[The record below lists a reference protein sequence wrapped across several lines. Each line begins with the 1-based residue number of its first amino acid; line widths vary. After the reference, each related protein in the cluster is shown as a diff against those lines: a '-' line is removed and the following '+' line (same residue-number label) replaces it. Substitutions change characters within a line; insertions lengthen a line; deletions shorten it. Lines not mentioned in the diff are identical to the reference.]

1 MHEDNFCVGATAL
14 QNSGT
19 LLQTVKYSSRPLA
32 VKPGFSFLS
41 SNEQFFQ
48 KVIWSSRLQLDYS
61 WHCYSYITFT
71 LLYF

>member
-1 MHEDNFCVGATAL
+1 MLVPLHFRTVAP
-14 QNSGT
+14 

-32 VKPGFSFLS
+32 VKPGVSFLS

-48 KVIWSSRLQLDYS
+48 KVIWSSRLPLDYS

-71 LLYF
+71 LLYFNSK